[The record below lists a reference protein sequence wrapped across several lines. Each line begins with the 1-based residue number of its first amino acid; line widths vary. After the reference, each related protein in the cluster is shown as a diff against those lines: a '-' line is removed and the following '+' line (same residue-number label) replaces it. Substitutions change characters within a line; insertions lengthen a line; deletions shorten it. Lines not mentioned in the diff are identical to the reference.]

1 MPNAITANT
10 TTSPHRRPINAER
23 PPQKKRGA
31 AKAAA
36 SPRRSHYEKS
46 QIELIQLLW
55 RKGLIDEE
63 IEGR

>member
-1 MPNAITANT
+1 MRNG
-10 TTSPHRRPINAER
+10 HRK
-23 PPQKKRGA
+23 KKRGA
-31 AKAAA
+31 AEAAA